1 MGKIIKKRIEYGG
14 SSNSAE
20 NIKYDDTKNVKEA
33 ITEVKSE
40 IADVHSNLTEINS
53 NLTKLITGTIASGET
68 SITLTDSRI
77 KTTSIVDIY
86 FENKVLAPTSVTV
99 NNGSIVIEIDEQDS
113 STNVGVRCL

>member
-33 ITEVKSE
+33 IAEVESE
-40 IADVHSNLTEINS
+40 LAYVNS
-53 NLTKLITGTIASGET
+53 NLSNLIIGTITSGNT

-77 KTTSIVDIY
+77 KSNSIIDIY
-86 FENKVLAPTSVTV
+86 FENKVLAPTNVTV
-99 NNGSIVIEIDEQDS
+99 TDGSITIEIESQDS
-113 STNVGVRCL
+113 DTNVGVRCL